1 MKTLFF
7 LLSFLIISNSYA
19 DPNPVL
25 CWIFKMQ
32 GCPGVEVKQGRA
44 RNMSNSGLGGIGA
57 TGAGTDRVETRTI
70 IKVPK
75 YRIRRILRFFG
86 LGGTRINVS
95 YHSVDQVDCHGVDQG
110 RPDLSNPLL
119 KEGEL
124 DECFDA
130 FSRDLEERPYGIN
143 LAVVQCQHLF
153 CQDNFLREFDNFLK
167 ENVEYEIESP
177 ERFLFC
183 NQDSVEI

>member
-1 MKTLFF
+1 MKILFF
-7 LLSFLIISNSYA
+7 LLSFLIISNTHA
-19 DPNPVL
+19 EPNPVL

-44 RNMSNSGLGGIGA
+44 RNMSNSGLGGIGS

-95 YHSVDQVDCHGVDQG
+95 YNPNVQVNCYEEGQG
-110 RPDLSNPLL
+110 RPEIMNPLL
-119 KEGEL
+119 QEADLE
-124 DECFDA
+124 ECLDA
-130 FSRDLEERPYGIN
+130 FSRDLEERPHGIN
-143 LAVVQCQHLF
+143 LAVIQCQHLF
-153 CQDNFLREFDNFLK
+153 CQDKFIEEFDSFLEANPDYK
-167 ENVEYEIESP
+167 IDNAKQFLSCESGTY
-177 ERFLFC
+177 
-183 NQDSVEI
+183 DI